1 MCVSLY
7 PVRYYYLLTAVL
19 HVCEWIMLCK
29 WFAECSWFLQK
40 LHEEVRTTQ
49 QAGFRDRNSPSLSP
63 RMEAVIMSHFD
74 KLLVKHQQQH
84 MALLE
89 ELLLQRQ
96 EALMSAISQ
105 AVGNLVTAKLED
117 IVTAEIK
124 NSIIPGRQLSTTVNW
139 MVASVSDT
147 WTSNTALDFW
157 VTHTHCETG
166 TGHHYTHITVGVY
179 QRSIVFTVR
188 REIMSCR

>member
-1 MCVSLY
+1 
-7 PVRYYYLLTAVL
+7 
-19 HVCEWIMLCK
+19 
-29 WFAECSWFLQK
+29 
-40 LHEEVRTTQ
+40 
-49 QAGFRDRNSPSLSP
+49 
-63 RMEAVIMSHFD
+63 MSHFD

-124 NSIIPGRQLSTTVNW
+124 NSIIPGRQLSTTVN
-139 MVASVSDT
+139 
-147 WTSNTALDFW
+147 
-157 VTHTHCETG
+157 
-166 TGHHYTHITVGVY
+166 
-179 QRSIVFTVR
+179 
-188 REIMSCR
+188 